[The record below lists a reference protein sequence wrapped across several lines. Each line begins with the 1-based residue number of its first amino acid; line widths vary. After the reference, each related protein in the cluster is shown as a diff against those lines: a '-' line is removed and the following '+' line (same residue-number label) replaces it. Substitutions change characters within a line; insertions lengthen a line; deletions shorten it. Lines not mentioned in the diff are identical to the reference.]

1 MREKWKRLPAFSFFS
16 YLCNRKAL
24 LPENM
29 TQTDTEALKAF
40 FLHDEF
46 ARQNGIEIVEIA
58 EGYAR
63 TQVRIGPEHLN
74 AGGSVQGGVLFTLAD
89 LAFAAATNS
98 HGTLT
103 VTTSAN
109 ITFVR
114 GASCGIVMAEAKE
127 LVNHR
132 HLPFCEVRVTDEGGN
147 LLAVFTAS
155 GYRKEGV
162 PSVCERPI

>member
-1 MREKWKRLPAFSFFS
+1 MM
-16 YLCNRKAL
+16 N
-24 LPENM
+24 
-29 TQTDTEALKAF
+29 QTDKDALKEF

-63 TQVRIGPEHLN
+63 TQVRIEPRHLN
-74 AGGSVQGGVLFTLAD
+74 AGGYVQGGVLFTLAD

-103 VTTSAN
+103 VTSSAN

-114 GASCGIVMAEAKE
+114 GASGGIITAQAQE
-127 LVNHR
+127 LAAGR
-132 HLPFCEVRVTDEGGN
+132 HLPFCEVRIIDGEGN

-155 GYRKEGV
+155 GYRKEGIK
-162 PSVCERPI
+162 SY

>member
-1 MREKWKRLPAFSFFS
+1 MTFGNTEITSIMD
-16 YLCNRKAL
+16 KA
-24 LPENM
+24 EA
-29 TQTDTEALKAF
+29 QALKDF

-63 TQVRIGPEHLN
+63 TQVRIEPRHLN
-74 AGGSVQGGVLFTLAD
+74 AGGYVQGGVLFTLAD

-103 VTTSAN
+103 VTSTAN

-114 GASCGIVMAEAKE
+114 GATGGIITAQAQE
-127 LVNHR
+127 LVNHH
-132 HLPFCEVRVTDEGGN
+132 HLPFCEVRIIDDKSN
-147 LLAVFTAS
+147 LLAIFTAS
-155 GYRKEGV
+155 GYRKEGMKAY
-162 PSVCERPI
+162 

>member
-1 MREKWKRLPAFSFFS
+1 M
-16 YLCNRKAL
+16 
-24 LPENM
+24 M
-29 TQTDTEALKAF
+29 DTNALKEF

-46 ARQNGIEIVEIA
+46 ARQNGIEIIEIR

-63 TQVRIGPEHLN
+63 TQVSIEPRHLN
-74 AGGSVQGGVLFTLAD
+74 AGGGVQGGLLFTLAD
-89 LAFAAATNS
+89 LAFAAAVNS

-109 ITFVR
+109 ITYVH
-114 GASCGIVMAEAKE
+114 GASKGIITAEARE
-127 LVNHR
+127 LIDHR
-132 HLPFCEVRVTDEGGN
+132 RLPYAEVRVTDEKGQ

-162 PSVCERPI
+162 SVCPL

>member
-1 MREKWKRLPAFSFFS
+1 MDK
-16 YLCNRKAL
+16 
-24 LPENM
+24 
-29 TQTDTEALKAF
+29 TDIQALKDF

-46 ARQNGIEIVEIA
+46 ARQNGIEIVEIS

-63 TQVRIGPEHLN
+63 TQVRIGPRHLN

-103 VTTSAN
+103 VTSTAN

-114 GASCGIVMAEAKE
+114 GATAGVITAQARE
-127 LVNHR
+127 LVDSR
-132 HLPFCEVRVTDEGGN
+132 HLPFCEVRVTDDKDS
-147 LLAVFTAS
+147 LIAIFTAS
-155 GYRKEGV
+155 GYRKEGT
-162 PSVCERPI
+162 PSY

>member
-1 MREKWKRLPAFSFFS
+1 MS
-16 YLCNRKAL
+16 N
-24 LPENM
+24 
-29 TQTDTEALKAF
+29 TDIQALKNF

-63 TQVRIGPEHLN
+63 TQVRIETRHLN

-89 LAFAAATNS
+89 LTFAAATNS
-98 HGTLT
+98 CGTLT
-103 VTTSAN
+103 VTSTAN

-114 GASCGIVMAEAKE
+114 GTSSGIISAQAQEI
-127 LVNHR
+127 VNHH
-132 HLPFCEVRVTDEGGN
+132 HLPFCEVRVTDEAGN
-147 LLAVFTAS
+147 LLAIFTAS

-162 PSVCERPI
+162 KAYGR

>member
-1 MREKWKRLPAFSFFS
+1 MNQSD
-16 YLCNRKAL
+16 
-24 LPENM
+24 
-29 TQTDTEALKAF
+29 TQALKDF

-63 TQVRIGPEHLN
+63 TQVSIEPRHLN
-74 AGGSVQGGVLFTLAD
+74 AGGFVQGGLLFTLAD

-103 VTTSAN
+103 VTSTAN

-114 GASCGIVMAEAKE
+114 GAKSGIISAQAQE
-127 LVNHR
+127 LVNHH
-132 HLPFCEVRVTDEGGN
+132 HLPFCEVRVTDEAGN
-147 LLAVFTAS
+147 LLAIFTAS
-155 GYRKEGV
+155 GYRKEDV
-162 PSVCERPI
+162 PSIS

>member
-1 MREKWKRLPAFSFFS
+1 MS
-16 YLCNRKAL
+16 
-24 LPENM
+24 NM
-29 TQTDTEALKAF
+29 DTQALKDF

-63 TQVRIGPEHLN
+63 TQVRIEPRHLN
-74 AGGSVQGGVLFTLAD
+74 AGGYVQGGVLFTLAD

-103 VTTSAN
+103 VTSTAN

-114 GASCGIVMAEAKE
+114 GATGGIITAQAQE
-127 LVNHR
+127 LVNHH
-132 HLPFCEVRVTDEGGN
+132 HLPFCEVRIIDGESN
-147 LLAVFTAS
+147 LLAIFTAS
-155 GYRKEGV
+155 GYRKEGMKAY
-162 PSVCERPI
+162 

>member
-1 MREKWKRLPAFSFFS
+1 MQKKTKNIMGSID
-16 YLCNRKAL
+16 
-24 LPENM
+24 
-29 TQTDTEALKAF
+29 TQALKDF

-46 ARQNGIEIVEIA
+46 ARRNGIEIVEIA

-63 TQVRIGPEHLN
+63 TQVRIEPRHLN

-103 VTTSAN
+103 VTSTAN

-114 GASCGIVMAEAKE
+114 GASAGLITAQAQE
-127 LVNHR
+127 LINHR
-132 HLPFCEVRVTDEGGN
+132 HLPFCEVRIIDESGN

-155 GYRKEGV
+155 GYRKEGL
-162 PSVCERPI
+162 SAI

>member
-1 MREKWKRLPAFSFFS
+1 M
-16 YLCNRKAL
+16 
-24 LPENM
+24 M
-29 TQTDTEALKAF
+29 DVQALKDF

-46 ARQNGIEIVEIA
+46 ARQNGIEIIDIK

-63 TQVRIGPEHLN
+63 TQVCIEPRHLN

-103 VTTSAN
+103 VTTAAN

-114 GASCGIVMAEAKE
+114 GANTGLITAEAHE

-132 HLPFCEVRVTDEGGN
+132 HLPYCEVRVTDETGN
-147 LLAVFTAS
+147 LLAIFTAS

-162 PSVCERPI
+162 AAV

>member
-1 MREKWKRLPAFSFFS
+1 MESKDI
-16 YLCNRKAL
+16 
-24 LPENM
+24 
-29 TQTDTEALKAF
+29 QALKGF

-46 ARQNGIEIVEIA
+46 ARQNGIELVEIA

-63 TQVRIGPEHLN
+63 TEVRIEPRHLN

-103 VTTSAN
+103 VTSTAN
-109 ITFVR
+109 ITFLR
-114 GASCGIVMAEAKE
+114 GTNTGIITAQAQE
-127 LVNHR
+127 LVNHH
-132 HLPFCEVRVTDEGGN
+132 HLPFCEVRVTDDAGN

-155 GYRKEGV
+155 GYRKEGL
-162 PSVCERPI
+162 SVIPK

>member
-1 MREKWKRLPAFSFFS
+1 MQH
-16 YLCNRKAL
+16 
-24 LPENM
+24 ENID
-29 TQTDTEALKAF
+29 TQALKDF

-63 TQVRIGPEHLN
+63 TQVRIEPRHLN
-74 AGGSVQGGVLFTLAD
+74 AGGYVQGGVLFTLAD

-103 VTTSAN
+103 VTSTAN

-114 GASCGIVMAEAKE
+114 GATGGLISAQAQE
-127 LVNHR
+127 LVNSR
-132 HLPFCEVRVTDEGGN
+132 HLPFCEVRIIDDTGN
-147 LLAVFTAS
+147 LLAIFTAS

-162 PSVCERPI
+162 SSVN

>member
-1 MREKWKRLPAFSFFS
+1 MDK
-16 YLCNRKAL
+16 
-24 LPENM
+24 
-29 TQTDTEALKAF
+29 TDIQALKDF

-46 ARQNGIEIVEIA
+46 ARQNGIEIVEIS

-63 TQVRIGPEHLN
+63 TRVRIEPRHLN

-103 VTTSAN
+103 VTSAAN

-114 GASCGIVMAEAKE
+114 GASAGIITAQARE
-127 LVNHR
+127 LVSSR
-132 HLPFCEVRVTDEGGN
+132 HLPFCEVRVTDDEDR
-147 LLAVFTAS
+147 LIAIFTAS
-155 GYRKEGV
+155 GYRKEGT
-162 PSVCERPI
+162 PSY

>member
-1 MREKWKRLPAFSFFS
+1 MD
-16 YLCNRKAL
+16 
-24 LPENM
+24 
-29 TQTDTEALKAF
+29 TQTLKDF

-46 ARQNGIEIVEIA
+46 ARQNGIEIVDIR

-63 TQVRIGPEHLN
+63 TQVRIAPRHLN

-103 VTTSAN
+103 VTTAAN

-114 GASCGIVMAEAKE
+114 GAKAGMVTAEAHE
-127 LVNHR
+127 VVNHR
-132 HLPFCEVRVTDEGGN
+132 HLPFCEVRVTDETGI
-147 LLAVFTAS
+147 LLAIFTAS

-162 PSVCERPI
+162 RLDEQSHQTTSNR

>member
-1 MREKWKRLPAFSFFS
+1 MDK
-16 YLCNRKAL
+16 
-24 LPENM
+24 
-29 TQTDTEALKAF
+29 TEVQALKDF

-63 TQVRIGPEHLN
+63 TQVRIEPRHLN
-74 AGGSVQGGVLFTLAD
+74 AGGFVQGGVLFTLAD

-103 VTTSAN
+103 VTSTAN

-114 GASCGIVMAEAKE
+114 GATGGIITAQAQE
-127 LVNHR
+127 LVNHH
-132 HLPFCEVRVTDEGGN
+132 HLPFCEVRIIDGESN
-147 LLAVFTAS
+147 LLAIFTAS
-155 GYRKEGV
+155 GYRKEG
-162 PSVCERPI
+162 IKAY

>member
-1 MREKWKRLPAFSFFS
+1 MSD
-16 YLCNRKAL
+16 
-24 LPENM
+24 
-29 TQTDTEALKAF
+29 TDIQALKDF
-40 FLHDEF
+40 FQHDEF

-63 TQVRIGPEHLN
+63 TQVRIEPRHLN

-103 VTTSAN
+103 VTSTAN
-109 ITFVR
+109 ITFMR
-114 GASCGIVMAEAKE
+114 GASEGTITAEAKE

-132 HLPFCEVRVTDEGGN
+132 HLPFCEVRVTDDSSN

-155 GYRKEGV
+155 GYRKEGL
-162 PSVCERPI
+162 SAIKIK